1 MRRDPTE
8 GMGMSAM
15 AQAQF
20 DIEALKRAFEAREAG
35 KVLEF
40 YSSDLEHIEIDAGA
54 PPNSPRKSGTEYIG
68 NAIEGAAQAGITL
81 HMENPVVGENRAACT
96 ITCEFPDGRRL
107 VSNTIYD
114 LRDGKIVRQLDVQ
127 VTDPEGA

>member
-8 GMGMSAM
+8 GVGMSAM

-20 DIEALKRAFEAREAG
+20 DIEALKVAFEAREAG

-68 NAIEGAAQAGITL
+68 NAIEGAGQAGITL
-81 HMENPVVGENRAACT
+81 HMENPVVART
-96 ITCEFPDGRRL
+96 GRPARSP
-107 VSNTIYD
+107 VSFLTA
-114 LRDGKIVRQLDVQ
+114 
-127 VTDPEGA
+127 GAWSPTRSTT

>member
-1 MRRDPTE
+1 MIPQ
-8 GMGMSAM
+8 

-20 DIEALKRAFEAREAG
+20 DIEALKRAFEAHQVD

-40 YSSDLEHIEIDAGA
+40 YSSDLDHLEIDAGA
-54 PPNSPRKSGTEYIG
+54 PPKSPRRSGIDYLG
-68 NAIEGAAQAGITL
+68 DAIQGAAQAGIKL
-81 HMENPVVGENRAACT
+81 HMENPVVGEDRAACT

-114 LRDGKIVRQLDVQ
+114 LKGGKIVRQFDVQ
-127 VTDPEGA
+127 VMDPEG

>member
-8 GMGMSAM
+8 GVGMSAM

-81 HMENPVVGENRAACT
+81 HMENPACAAPS
-96 ITCEFPDGRRL
+96 IALPMNS
-107 VSNTIYD
+107 VPD
-114 LRDGKIVRQLDVQ
+114 LRG
-127 VTDPEGA
+127 EFGGAPASISMCS